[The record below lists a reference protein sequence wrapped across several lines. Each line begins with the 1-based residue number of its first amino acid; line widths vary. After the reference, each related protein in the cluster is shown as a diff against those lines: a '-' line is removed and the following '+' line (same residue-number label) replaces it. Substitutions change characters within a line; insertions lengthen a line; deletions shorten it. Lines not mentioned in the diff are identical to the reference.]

1 MGINSGKNSIKLS
14 KFNLILYDLN
24 TNGGECGCGGD
35 MSRGELTSTQLKVA
49 SQLSNQNPYMK
60 LSSF

>member
-1 MGINSGKNSIKLS
+1 MTLIQMGVNCH
-14 KFNLILYDLN
+14 
-24 TNGGECGCGGD
+24 GGECGCGGD